1 MEEKVINGLSDISTD
16 TNRHSESVE
25 KPTLAGTLAADCENL
40 GQTLRMLADKIP
52 PRQATD
58 RHILIEAIQ
67 SAFREDEALRDQMWE
82 LFEENIKELLRSAEV
97 DIDAHVEINSASL
110 RV

>member
-40 GQTLRMLADKIP
+40 GQTLRMIADEIEKLHKYQDNLARKIP
-52 PRQATD
+52 STD
-58 RHILIEAIQ
+58 DTDELWDKLLPKVEELVKETI
-67 SAFREDEALRDQMWE
+67 RE
-82 LFEENIKELLRSAEV
+82 AEV
-97 DIDAHVEINSASL
+97 DIDAYVEINSASL

>member
-25 KPTLAGTLAADCENL
+25 KSTLAGTLAATCENL
-40 GQTLRMLADKIP
+40 GQTLRLLADQVEKLNEQP
-52 PRQATD
+52 TD
-58 RHILIEAIQ
+58 NILDDTDELWDKLLPKVEELVKETI
-67 SAFREDEALRDQMWE
+67 RE
-82 LFEENIKELLRSAEV
+82 AEV
-97 DIDAHVEINSASL
+97 DIDAYVEINSASL

>member
-16 TNRHSESVE
+16 TNRGSESDV
-25 KPTLAGTLAADCENL
+25 TLAGTLAATCENL
-40 GQTLRMLADKIP
+40 GQTLRLLADQVEKLNEP
-52 PRQATD
+52 PTD
-58 RHILIEAIQ
+58 NILDDTDELWDKLLPKVEELVKETI
-67 SAFREDEALRDQMWE
+67 RE
-82 LFEENIKELLRSAEV
+82 AEV

>member
-25 KPTLAGTLAADCENL
+25 KPTLAGTLAATCENL
-40 GQTLRMLADKIP
+40 GQTLRLLADQVEKLNEQP
-52 PRQATD
+52 TD
-58 RHILIEAIQ
+58 NILDDTDELWDKLLPKVEELVKETI
-67 SAFREDEALRDQMWE
+67 RE
-82 LFEENIKELLRSAEV
+82 AEV
-97 DIDAHVEINSASL
+97 DIDAYVEINSASL